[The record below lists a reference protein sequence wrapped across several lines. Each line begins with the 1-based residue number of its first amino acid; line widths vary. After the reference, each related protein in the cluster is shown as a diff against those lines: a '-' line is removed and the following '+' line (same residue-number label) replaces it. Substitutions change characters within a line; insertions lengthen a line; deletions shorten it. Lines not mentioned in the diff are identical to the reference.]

1 MLPSLFTST
10 FCIRRPSS
18 AIRHLTFTSHLIAL
32 LLHFKTIPSP
42 TAAME
47 QIQAFQLADAAT
59 GIENIVVEQADGH
72 GVIF

>member
-1 MLPSLFTST
+1 
-10 FCIRRPSS
+10 
-18 AIRHLTFTSHLIAL
+18 
-32 LLHFKTIPSP
+32 
-42 TAAME
+42 ME